1 MHAFE
6 AFAKNMYSIIK
17 RAMNPFLLAL
27 LICVGTFFVMLLLGY
42 MFYLGAGTASSL
54 AANGDLNDTYRN

>member
-1 MHAFE
+1 
-6 AFAKNMYSIIK
+6 
-17 RAMNPFLLAL
+17 MNPFLLAL